1 MTPLKKGRKAAPRKK
16 RLPRKVAPAQAEPRA
31 AQKTTLKAVP
41 RTPVAD
47 ISPEEQIVGAVFLGK
62 VRGFAS
68 ELGMMSLVLEA
79 PLAAGDTIRVKGK
92 ETDLTQKIGR
102 LEVEGESAQSAA
114 PGDGVSVSVA
124 DQVFA
129 GDAVY
134 KL

>member
-1 MTPLKKGRKAAPRKK
+1 MTPLKKGRKAVKK
-16 RLPRKVAPAQAEPRA
+16 RKPAPRKVAPAPFERR
-31 AQKTTLKAVP
+31 AVP
-41 RTPVAD
+41 RTPITD

-79 PLAAGDTIRVKGK
+79 PVGAGDTIRVKGR
-92 ETDLTQKIGR
+92 ETDLTQKVGR

-114 PGDGVSVSVA
+114 PGDGVSIPVA
-124 DQVFA
+124 DRVFA

>member
-1 MTPLKKGRKAAPRKK
+1 MTPLKKGRKAVKK
-16 RLPRKVAPAQAEPRA
+16 KKPAPRKVAPAPFEPRA
-31 AQKTTLKAVP
+31 DKKPLLKTVP
-41 RTPVAD
+41 RTPVSD

-79 PLAAGDTIRVKGK
+79 PVGAGDTIRVKGR
-92 ETDLTQKIGR
+92 ETDLTQKVGR

-114 PGDGVSVSVA
+114 PGDGVSIPVA
-124 DQVFA
+124 DRVFA